1 MNATDKKVLSK
12 LIFCWYLQLKAFGV
26 TVHNVMQKHV
36 FLKSNVNENKKMKI
50 IMKLPFKSYNDYLS
64 TKSLVMLF
72 EVFFFYYVQAIFSTN
87 WVMNSV
93 LFYVLQT
100 VHAIGVIFTWHPI
113 AMR

>member
-1 MNATDKKVLSK
+1 
-12 LIFCWYLQLKAFGV
+12 
-26 TVHNVMQKHV
+26 MQKHV

-87 WVMNSV
+87 
-93 LFYVLQT
+93 
-100 VHAIGVIFTWHPI
+100 
-113 AMR
+113 